1 MYSRKLFVLDFA
13 RKTPKVHRYT
23 RRETMT
29 YFHIYSFILAAL
41 PLLLGFLFIWFG
53 KKLWNNAAKKN
64 EEYQQR
70 YTGHTTLRVI
80 RVEKNEWEETNSNEQ
95 GPESR
100 ISVTSYTPVYEYTV
114 NGQRYEYHTRI
125 GSSIDQYPIGKE
137 YPGYYNPKN
146 PADVTETLNDITGG
160 DNRFFSLLFFGI
172 GVLAIIFA
180 LIRISAVITIL

>member
-1 MYSRKLFVLDFA
+1 
-13 RKTPKVHRYT
+13 
-23 RRETMT
+23 MT

-95 GPESR
+95 WWRPDFLSSR
-100 ISVTSYTPVYEYTV
+100 ILQFTS
-114 NGQRYEYHTRI
+114 
-125 GSSIDQYPIGKE
+125 
-137 YPGYYNPKN
+137 
-146 PADVTETLNDITGG
+146 
-160 DNRFFSLLFFGI
+160 
-172 GVLAIIFA
+172 
-180 LIRISAVITIL
+180 IR